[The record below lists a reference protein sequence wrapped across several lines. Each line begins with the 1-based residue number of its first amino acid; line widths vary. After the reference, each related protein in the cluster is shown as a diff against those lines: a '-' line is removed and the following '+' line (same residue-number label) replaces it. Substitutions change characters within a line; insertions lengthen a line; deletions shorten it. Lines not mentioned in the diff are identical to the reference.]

1 MYNNYIVTIYDSI
14 YDDVVYTSNGRY
26 IHATFEN
33 ALLVPLEEAIEAL
46 RLINNFINPTRFTAY
61 IERF

>member
-1 MYNNYIVTIYDSI
+1 MNNYIVTIYDKVF
-14 YDDVVYTSNGRY
+14 DDVVYTPNGRY
-26 IHATFEN
+26 LYATYEH
-33 ALLVPLEEAIEAL
+33 ALLCTLEEAIEAL